1 MKKPVVLTIMD
12 GFGIN
17 PEVKGNAI
25 KAAKTPRLDKIFAEW
40 PTTQIGAS
48 GMDVGLPDGP
58 MGNRSRS
65 HQYRRGQNCLSGAD
79 PHYKVD

>member
-17 PEVKGNAI
+17 PETKGNAI

-40 PTTQIGAS
+40 PTTQIG
-48 GMDVGLPDGP
+48 
-58 MGNRSRS
+58 
-65 HQYRRGQNCLSGAD
+65 Y
-79 PHYKVD
+79 